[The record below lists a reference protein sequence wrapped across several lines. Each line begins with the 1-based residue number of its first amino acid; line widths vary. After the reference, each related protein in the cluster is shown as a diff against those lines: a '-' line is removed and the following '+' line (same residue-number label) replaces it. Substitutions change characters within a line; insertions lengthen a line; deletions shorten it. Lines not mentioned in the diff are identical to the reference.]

1 MSGSVAATITQK
13 DPSKRPILEGDAWTL
28 EILAD
33 FEQRAADYVDE
44 EIDLSKT
51 PAASLIVRG
60 IKSADF
66 RNWYDLGEDQYASMP
81 LADFM
86 QLVRGVFLPTDWDL
100 KMKEKIYASSQG
112 SRRFMEFVLE
122 TTRLN
127 QILPKASRIPNNALR
142 DILQS
147 RLSAKLLRLVHRT
160 TIALTPDS
168 TATFKQAVVDD
179 KGGETF
185 QDVTRSVDK
194 SRMRLT
200 EWVTEVHKL
209 DEQVR
214 EDEEEMRTQMAL
226 MLRLERARVAKQPS
240 APVAAPRF
248 TPKPTTATSAP
259 ALEWYPPKLTQAE
272 KSLLWSH
279 QGCTKCRK
287 FYAGHQVKECTVGF
301 PTKASYRALT
311 PEMATRAQAAHEKCA
326 SEANPAEDLP
336 QVEEVPSSESEYVP
350 PSFDEPHLY
359 PQLGRPSITR
369 GQHLQATSDHSRG
382 LNGQRSGLP
391 ISKRKCVHDLQL
403 AWIANK

>member
-1 MSGSVAATITQK
+1 MLSQPLPAVPIDARRSIRHQDIPPEFSLLPDVRRPRRKRTPAPLNTSEQPVDPSPPPSPTPAPSPRPSTAMSGSVAATITQK

-33 FEQRAADYVDE
+33 FERRAADYVDE

-51 PAASLIVRG
+51 PAVPLIVRG

-112 SRRFMEFVLE
+112 SRCFMEFVLE

-127 QILPKASRIPNNALR
+127 QILPKASRIPNDTLR

-200 EWVTEVHKL
+200 EWVTKVHKL

-214 EDEEEMRTQMAL
+214 EDEEEMRTQMAI
-226 MLRLERARVAKQPS
+226 MLRLERARVAK
-240 APVAAPRF
+240 
-248 TPKPTTATSAP
+248 
-259 ALEWYPPKLTQAE
+259 
-272 KSLLWSH
+272 
-279 QGCTKCRK
+279 
-287 FYAGHQVKECTVGF
+287 
-301 PTKASYRALT
+301 
-311 PEMATRAQAAHEKCA
+311 
-326 SEANPAEDLP
+326 
-336 QVEEVPSSESEYVP
+336 
-350 PSFDEPHLY
+350 
-359 PQLGRPSITR
+359 
-369 GQHLQATSDHSRG
+369 
-382 LNGQRSGLP
+382 
-391 ISKRKCVHDLQL
+391 
-403 AWIANK
+403 